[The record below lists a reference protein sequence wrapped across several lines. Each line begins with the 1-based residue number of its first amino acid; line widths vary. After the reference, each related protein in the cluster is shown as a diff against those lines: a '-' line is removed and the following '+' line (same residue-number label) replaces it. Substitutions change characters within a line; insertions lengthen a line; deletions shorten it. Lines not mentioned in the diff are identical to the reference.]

1 MRTKTGRPAQRGMTL
16 IELLIVVVVIAIL
29 GTIAM
34 SSYRSSVVRANRAEG
49 TATLLKVQAA
59 QEKYYLDKQTY
70 TNDLAQLK
78 IPQFTERRLY
88 QIRLSD
94 VNDTEYTATATA
106 IEGQAS
112 DRECA
117 VLSIDET
124 GNRTPSPAT
133 TRCWR

>member
-1 MRTKTGRPAQRGMTL
+1 MTL

-34 SSYRSSVVRANRAEG
+34 SSYRSSVLRANRAEG
-49 TATLLKVQAA
+49 ATALLKVQAA
-59 QEKYYLDKQTY
+59 QEKFYLNEQTY
-70 TNDLAQLK
+70 ADNLADLKMPAQ
-78 IPQFTERRLY
+78 TERGLY
-88 QIRLSD
+88 QIQLYD
-94 VNDTEYTATATA
+94 VTPTQYRARARA
-106 IEGQAS
+106 AGGQVA

-117 VLSIDET
+117 TLTIDET